1 MCWVVARKTPVPPIP
16 VLQAAR
22 RLSQLCRTFISEAL
36 SGPHCE
42 QLCGL
47 LAGRR
52 PICKAGGLLA
62 SKQAG
67 PKQGVKKVISHTDQ
81 LERRPNLPHA
91 WTSQRPLHSHLHN
104 FAYKQANHISD
115 TIIQDFLGH
124 RVAFCDIIETSAFE
138 TWRQVSWE
146 LLILERQSFVVA
158 VVLLVKKESVWC

>member
-1 MCWVVARKTPVPPIP
+1 MQGRAPHLHPLNPTLLIP
-16 VLQAAR
+16 TLPYTRSFCQLGR
-22 RLSQLCRTFISEAL
+22 RAL
-36 SGPHCE
+36 SRPHCE

-104 FAYKQANHISD
+104 FTYTRENHISD

-138 TWRQVSWE
+138 T
-146 LLILERQSFVVA
+146 
-158 VVLLVKKESVWC
+158 